1 MTASRDEQK
10 RREYMKKYRQ
20 KNKDITKRVNVTLTN
35 KEYSEL
41 KKSAEKFGIT
51 PTKMLKNLAFEH
63 LDNQNKYPFEVQK
76 SLKELVHILRGVGNN
91 INQIARYTNTA
102 KRVWDEEK
110 ALKHL
115 VFLEEQV
122 QAFLN
127 KKSK

>member
-1 MTASRDEQK
+1 
-10 RREYMKKYRQ
+10 
-20 KNKDITKRVNVTLTN
+20 
-35 KEYSEL
+35 
-41 KKSAEKFGIT
+41 
-51 PTKMLKNLAFEH
+51 LAFEH